1 LRTYYIAGGFAAI
14 VIVRQA
20 FQGGP
25 KLGNA
30 VIATR
35 KPASFLLCLFLLA
48 LHSAPASASDRLT
61 IILDWSANAN
71 HPVLFAAK
79 YCGAFLH
86 AGWDVER
93 LAPADPESPPRP
105 VAAGQADLAVTYRT
119 QLTSMDDH
127 GLPLVRI
134 GTLVDTTPSAILAL
148 GDSGVHSLADLMGR
162 RIGVFAGGVQ
172 EALLDTM
179 LRQAHPGLADV
190 SRVKVNFQK
199 LPPLMSRRLDAV
211 MGLSVIARTSRRGG
225 WA

>member
-1 LRTYYIAGGFAAI
+1 M
-14 VIVRQA
+14 
-20 FQGGP
+20 
-25 KLGNA
+25 
-30 VIATR
+30 
-35 KPASFLLCLFLLA
+35 LA

-61 IILDWSANAN
+61 IILDWFANAN

-86 AGWDVER
+86 AGWDVAR
-93 LAPADPESPPRP
+93 LAPADPESLPRP

-119 QLTSMDDH
+119 QLTTMDDH

-148 GDSGVHSLADLMGR
+148 GDSGIHSLADLMGR

-211 MGLSVIARTSRRGG
+211 MGLSVITRTSRRGG